1 MSSLRSTIA
10 IAACSAFALVSCS
23 TDGRTMQDPT
33 QSQIAAISPG
43 TTLPAQVESQDVIE
57 QSNPLTIT
65 APWASGATLDARYSC
80 DGEAFSPPLAWS
92 AALPETKAFGIVLTD
107 RDRPEY
113 VHWVIANI
121 DPSVTTIAE
130 NSNPPGAFVATNSEK
145 KRGYAAPCPPEGS
158 THSYTIMLYALS
170 TLVDVQKNNDA
181 PSIIEKMNDVVL
193 EVGTTDFTYSR

>member
-10 IAACSAFALVSCS
+10 IAACAAFTLVSCS
-23 TDGRTMQDPT
+23 SDGRSMQEPT
-33 QSQIAAISPG
+33 QSQVAAISPG
-43 TTLPAQVESQDVIE
+43 TTLPAQGEEIIE
-57 QSNPLTIT
+57 QSAPLTLT
-65 APWASGATLDARYSC
+65 APWASGAALDARYSC

-92 AALPETKAFGIVLTD
+92 AALPEAKAFGIVLTD

-121 DPSVTTIAE
+121 DPTVTTIAE
-130 NSNPPGAFVATNSEK
+130 NSVPPGAFVATNSEK
-145 KRGYAAPCPPEGS
+145 KSGYAAPCPPTGS

-170 TLVDVQKNNDA
+170 TRVDVQKNSDA

>member
-10 IAACSAFALVSCS
+10 IAACSVFTLVSCS
-23 TDGRTMQDPT
+23 TDGRTMQEPT

-43 TTLPAQVESQDVIE
+43 ATLPAPVEEVVE
-57 QSNPLTIT
+57 QSDPVTLT
-65 APWASGATLDARYSC
+65 APWASGAALDARYAC
-80 DGEAFSPPLAWS
+80 DGEALSPPLAWS
-92 AALPETKAFGIVLTD
+92 AALPEAKAFGIVLTD

-121 DPSVTTIAE
+121 DPAVTTLAE
-130 NSNPPGAFVATNSEK
+130 NSIPPGAFVATNSEK
-145 KRGYAAPCPPEGS
+145 KRGYAAPCPPAGS

-170 TLVDVQKNNDA
+170 ALIDVQRNNDA
-181 PSIIEKMNDVVL
+181 PSIIEKMNSAVL